1 MGKMNI
7 KSLFRRRLKLRSKS
21 SVGSTGGSSGGSGS
35 GASDPS
41 SATSPTTTSGE
52 LERVFSKFDSN
63 GDGKISAEELAAIFA
78 TLGDGEPLTDEELR
92 RMMAEA
98 DSDGD
103 GFISLDEF
111 VDLNTLRVDPTAA
124 LEDLRH
130 AFSMF
135 DLDRNGSISAE
146 ELARVLRSLGE
157 GGVGRAVQEDDRRG
171 RQGRGRH
178 GQLRGVQGHDGRI
191 WIRRDH
197 EARRRQRRPLIEI
210 SSDLVEEEEKIM
222 VICTDPRMM
231 IMMRSIMEF
240 DNSIIL

>member
-21 SVGSTGGSSGGSGS
+21 SVGSTGGGSSGGSGS

-157 GGVGRAVQEDDRRG
+157 GVSVAQCRKMIDGVDKDGDGMVNFEEFKVMMAGSGSGEIMKLAG
-171 RQGRGRH
+171 GSG
-178 GQLRGVQGHDGRI
+178 GH
-191 WIRRDH
+191 
-197 EARRRQRRPLIEI
+197 
-210 SSDLVEEEEKIM
+210 
-222 VICTDPRMM
+222 
-231 IMMRSIMEF
+231 
-240 DNSIIL
+240 